1 MSACV
6 IDGKAIAEALRAK
19 VAARVAA
26 LGERHKVTPGLAV
39 ILVGDDPASRVYV
52 ANKARQTV
60 EAGMRSFEHKLP
72 ASTTESELLAL
83 VKRLNAND
91 EVDGILVQLP
101 LPRQIDSTHVIE
113 AIDPAKDVDGLHPMN
128 AGLLLA
134 GAPAL
139 APCTPLGCLELVRSM
154 KPDIAGA
161 EAVVVGRSIL
171 VGKPVAQL
179 LLAENATVTIAHS
192 RTRDLPG
199 VCRRADILIAAVGK
213 PEMVRGDWVKPGAIV
228 IDVGIN
234 RVPYPS
240 AGEGRTRLVGDV
252 AYAEAAKVAGA
263 ITPVPGGVGP
273 MTIACLLS
281 NTLEAAMRRRGI
293 GE

>member
-26 LGERHKVTPGLAV
+26 LDERHKVTPGLAV

-171 VGKPVAQL
+171 VGKPVTQL

-213 PEMVRGDWVKPGAIV
+213 PEMIRGDWVKPGAIV

-234 RVPYPS
+234 RVPNPS